1 MPGTRPLDESGSD
14 ALLQVRRFLMAL
26 ADREATLASVELS
39 ADATYRVP
47 GSSSVAGTFTGR
59 QEIVAYF
66 QRIFGFASGSEA
78 LQWVDWMVGI
88 NLVSVLVDT
97 HLQRELSE
105 FQGPVALCVLPQS
118 LGRDC
123 RNPAL
128 PRGPGALRPIL
139 RSGRLL
145 TTS

>member
-105 FQGPVALCVLPQS
+105 FRGQLLFVFSRSPSGGIAAIRLFLEDQARFDRFFAQV
-118 LGRDC
+118 DC
-123 RNPAL
+123 
-128 PRGPGALRPIL
+128 
-139 RSGRLL
+139 
-145 TTS
+145 